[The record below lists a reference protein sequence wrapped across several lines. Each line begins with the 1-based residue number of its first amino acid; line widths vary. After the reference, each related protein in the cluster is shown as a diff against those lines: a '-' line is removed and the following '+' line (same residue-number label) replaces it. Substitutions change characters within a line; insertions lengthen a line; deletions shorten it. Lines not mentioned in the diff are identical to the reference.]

1 MKESRRKQIESL
13 LAERRSISMYE
24 LCEALNVSMN
34 TVRADVSSL
43 VREGVVEKVYGG
55 IVLKQPEEIPLYE
68 RRSQQGTDCKCRIA
82 KMAEQLIEDGD
93 IVFIDSGTTTMRL
106 LDYLDPAK
114 KITIVTANVSVL
126 QRAQN
131 MTNVNAM
138 ILPGLYDMRTN
149 AMLDNSTVEYLC
161 RFQHN
166 KGFFGVSSLT
176 TTGGLGVS
184 NWQEYEVKRTA
195 VARCQKSY
203 LLVDS
208 TKYGRTALLAYGTLE
223 QMQAVITNHGMPQE
237 FIALCRQKKVTV
249 EQV

>member
-13 LAERRSISMYE
+13 LAERRSISMHE

-149 AMLDNSTVEYLC
+149 AMLDSSTVEYLC

-176 TTGGLGVS
+176 ATGGLGVS

-223 QMQAVITNHGMPQE
+223 QMQAVITDHGMPQE

>member
-1 MKESRRKQIESL
+1 
-13 LAERRSISMYE
+13 
-24 LCEALNVSMN
+24 
-34 TVRADVSSL
+34 
-43 VREGVVEKVYGG
+43 
-55 IVLKQPEEIPLYE
+55 
-68 RRSQQGTDCKCRIA
+68 
-82 KMAEQLIEDGD
+82 MAEQLIEDGD

-149 AMLDNSTVEYLC
+149 AMLDSSTVEYLC
-161 RFQHN
+161 RFQHI
-166 KGFFGVSSLT
+166 KGVFGVSSLT
-176 TTGGLGVS
+176 ATGGLGVS

-195 VARCQKSY
+195 AARCQKSY

-223 QMQAVITNHGMPQE
+223 QMQAVITDHGMPQE

>member
-1 MKESRRKQIESL
+1 MIKGVDE
-13 LAERRSISMYE
+13 
-24 LCEALNVSMN
+24 NV
-34 TVRADVSSL
+34 
-43 VREGVVEKVYGG
+43 G
-55 IVLKQPEEIPLYE
+55 
-68 RRSQQGTDCKCRIA
+68 
-82 KMAEQLIEDGD
+82 
-93 IVFIDSGTTTMRL
+93 RL

-208 TKYGRTALLAYGTLE
+208 TKYGKTALLSYGVLE
-223 QMQAVITNHGMPQE
+223 QMQSVITDHGMPQE